1 MHKKR
6 CFGNSDNK
14 LVWIPPQILAQ
25 YPEKEKIYQVSGIT
39 YINLKSPQKDKDPTR
54 EQKYHV
60 IQSSF

>member
-25 YPEKEKIYQVSGIT
+25 YPEKRKNYKTLGLSELLIKIIT
-39 YINLKSPQKDKDPTR
+39 Q
-54 EQKYHV
+54 
-60 IQSSF
+60 